1 MSSET
6 CVWQG
11 ILESN
16 WNKTHQS
23 NLLYYLL
30 FPDFFPDDAE
40 KSLKNLGSDKMPRLE
55 RTVKHVGYNNNT
67 NRCNVYFVYIF
78 FFFVCTGS
86 S

>member
-40 KSLKNLGSDKMPRLE
+40 KSLKNLGSDKMPGKKGQLNML
-55 RTVKHVGYNNNT
+55 VKIT
-67 NRCNVYFVYIF
+67 IPIFLFVQDQVNLY
-78 FFFVCTGS
+78 
-86 S
+86 

>member
-6 CVWQG
+6 CVWQD

-40 KSLKNLGSDKMPRLE
+40 KSLKNLGSDKMPR
-55 RTVKHVGYNNNT
+55 
-67 NRCNVYFVYIF
+67 
-78 FFFVCTGS
+78 
-86 S
+86 